1 MRGEVHK
8 EDNFTANIVF
18 NTQNEFMM
26 LLYNF
31 IKIEK
36 LKECKDLNNT
46 VNGAELTYMRKLTVQ
61 KTMSISL

>member
-1 MRGEVHK
+1 
-8 EDNFTANIVF
+8 
-18 NTQNEFMM
+18 MM

-46 VNGAELTYMRKLTVQ
+46 VNGTELTYMRKLTVE